1 MRLTLTLTLTVL
13 GLLLTLLLAALD
25 QTIVAT
31 ALPRIT
37 QDLGGFAHYTW
48 VTTAY
53 LVTSTVMVP
62 IAGKLSDQLGRK
74 LLLLAST
81 LAFALSSLL
90 CAQAQDFNQLVAAR
104 GLQGVS
110 AGAITAAVFATVPTL
125 FSLAARARIIGLFTA
140 TYGLASI
147 VGPLLGGIVTDT
159 FGWRGVFYLNL
170 PVGVVALAL
179 VAVTFRPQ
187 SVPSTNR
194 QQLDY
199 LGGAALIAG
208 VTPLLLALSL
218 GGHELAWTSPAL
230 LGMLLFGAA
239 LLVVFAR
246 TEMRAAQPV
255 VPLGLLRSRSVGI
268 ASLGMVFMSA
278 CLFATSLFTP
288 LFVQSVIGSSATGSG
303 SVLAPMMLAFVAA
316 SILAG
321 QLLAR
326 QPNYRLVGIG
336 GLLLA
341 AVGQLLMV
349 GMHLDTDQ
357 SVVARNL
364 VIIGFGLGCALA
376 AFVVAGQ
383 NAVPI
388 TLMGVATALGAFAR
402 ASGATLSSAAFGSLL
417 SARLLAVSGSSTT
430 TPAGLTSALHDT
442 FLVSAVVVA
451 IGAGITL
458 LLRVDKAPV
467 AAAGLVPLPAYG
479 SEDRR
484 ARRLDELLGSPTSD

>member
-1 MRLTLTLTLTVL
+1 MLLPLTVL

-37 QDLGGFAHYTW
+37 QDLGGFEHYTW

-74 LLLLAST
+74 PLLIGSA
-81 LAFALSSLL
+81 LAFVLSSLL
-90 CAQAQDFNQLVAAR
+90 CGQAQDFNQLVGAR
-104 GLQGVS
+104 ALQGVS

-125 FSLAARARIIGLFTA
+125 FSPASRARIIGLFTA

-159 FGWRGVFYLNL
+159 VGWRGVFYLNL
-170 PVGVVALAL
+170 PVGAVALAL
-179 VAVTFRPQ
+179 VATTFRPQ
-187 SVPSTNR
+187 AAPAAQR
-194 QQLDY
+194 QKLDF

-208 VTPLLLALSL
+208 ITPLLLALSL
-218 GGHELAWTSPAL
+218 GGRELAWTSPAL
-230 LGMLLFGAA
+230 LGMLVFGLV
-239 LLVVFAR
+239 LLAVFAR

-268 ASLGMVFMSA
+268 ASLGMLFMSA

-288 LFVQSVIGSSATGSG
+288 LFVQSVIGSSATRSG
-303 SVLAPMMLAFVAA
+303 GVLAPMMLAFVAA

-326 QPNYRLVGIG
+326 VPNYRLVGIG

-341 AVGQLLMV
+341 CLGQLLMA
-349 GMHLDTDQ
+349 GMTLDTDQ
-357 SVVARNL
+357 TVVARNL
-364 VIIGFGLGCALA
+364 VIVGFGLGCALA

-383 NAVPI
+383 NAVPL
-388 TLMGVATALGAFAR
+388 TLVGVATALGAFAR

-417 SARLLAVSGSSTT
+417 AARLLAIPDPTT
-430 TPAGLTSALHDT
+430 SAGLTSALHDT
-442 FLVSAVVVA
+442 FLASAVIVA
-451 IGAGITL
+451 IGAAITL
-458 LLRVDKAPV
+458 LLQVDKVPV
-467 AAAGLVPLPAYG
+467 AAPGLVPLPTYG
-479 SEDRR
+479 SAEDRR
-484 ARRLDELLGSPTSD
+484 ARRLDELLGSSTGN